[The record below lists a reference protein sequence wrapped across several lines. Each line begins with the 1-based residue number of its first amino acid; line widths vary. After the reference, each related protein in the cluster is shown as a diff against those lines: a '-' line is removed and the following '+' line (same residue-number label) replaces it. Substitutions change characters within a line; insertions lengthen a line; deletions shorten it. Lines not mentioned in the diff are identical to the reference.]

1 MLAPTSPISAN
12 FTQPII
18 GHLKHQEPLPG
29 VSSITLD
36 GLLESQGWTVSAR
49 TGEGQSIKST
59 FDSMVQMEKRSSSS
73 SQSSLED
80 GRNMSR
86 VDSNYCREPD
96 SSQLNSAPRPSTN
109 IESRRTSSKTPHE
122 YEPATPVSSNAKST
136 EGSRSSQSTNRN
148 EFPRLNS
155 LNTPQP
161 VTNAPTHEGDKAYAS
176 RRVTEIQAE
185 IQTLKHDSDTR
196 VIIFHQIEQEIS
208 DVKNQDTELQ
218 EHKAEEIQRVLREI
232 EERYKREHEALEE
245 KRKSLQEAKVREM
258 EGLEKNAEQ
267 VAKKE
272 KRMEPLQALLDLDD
286 D

>member
-1 MLAPTSPISAN
+1 M
-12 FTQPII
+12 FQ
-18 GHLKHQEPLPG
+18 
-29 VSSITLD
+29 
-36 GLLESQGWTVSAR
+36 
-49 TGEGQSIKST
+49 TG
-59 FDSMVQMEKRSSSS
+59 KRPSSSS
-73 SQSSLED
+73 RPSLEVAQSTY
-80 GRNMSR
+80 GI
-86 VDSNYCREPD
+86 DSKYIRETE
-96 SSQLNSAPRPSTN
+96 SSQLNSAPRPPTN
-109 IESRRTSSKTPHE
+109 IESRRTSSKTPNE
-122 YEPATPVSSNAKST
+122 YEPATPVSWEAKSP
-136 EGSRSSQSTNRN
+136 EGSKSSQSTNQN
-148 EFPRLNS
+148 EFSRLNS

-161 VTNAPTHEGDKAYAS
+161 VINPPTREGDKAYAS

-208 DVKNQDTELQ
+208 DAKNQDSELQ
-218 EHKAEEIQRVLREI
+218 EQKEEEIQRVLREI

-258 EGLEKNAEQ
+258 EGLKKNAEQ